1 MVTIVHVVQYL
12 VVDQFSND
20 GLDHDSNEDI
30 LVIIFL
36 LHSLS
41 RQT

>member
-30 LVIIFL
+30 FSNYILASSPL
-36 LHSLS
+36 
-41 RQT
+41 